1 MEMDLGLGLI
11 SHTEADVGRRREGRR
26 DRGGEWARESLSHV
40 PLGLGR
46 HL

>member
-1 MEMDLGLGLI
+1 MDLGLGLI
-11 SHTEADVGRRREGRR
+11 SHTEADVGRRREGGG
-26 DRGGEWARESLSHV
+26 RGEESGLESVSHV